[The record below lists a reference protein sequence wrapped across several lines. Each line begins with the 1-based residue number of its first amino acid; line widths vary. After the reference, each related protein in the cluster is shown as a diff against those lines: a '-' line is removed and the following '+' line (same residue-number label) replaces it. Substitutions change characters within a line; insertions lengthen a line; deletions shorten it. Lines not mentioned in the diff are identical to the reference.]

1 MKVNKYHMWWRVQFY
16 SESEVISR
24 DITGMFVIDF

>member
-1 MKVNKYHMWWRVQFY
+1 MKVNKYHIWWRVQFY

-24 DITGMFVIDF
+24 GMFVIDF